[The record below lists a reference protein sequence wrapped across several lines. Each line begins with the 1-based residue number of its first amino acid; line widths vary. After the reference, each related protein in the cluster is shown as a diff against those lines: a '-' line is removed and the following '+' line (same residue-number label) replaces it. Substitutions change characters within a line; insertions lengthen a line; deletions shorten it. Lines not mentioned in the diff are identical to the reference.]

1 MVSWQQQDQLG
12 RTTLLRSYAPDD
24 SDWSLKAEIS
34 LTYDTADRL
43 TEVYRRD
50 GGEGRW
56 QRTSSVNYDFA
67 GRKTGMSDADLG
79 SWRYAYNSLGQLTRQ
94 TDARDNTSCLYYD
107 SLGRMKGRV
116 QRTDESC
123 ATGVADAA
131 LDSVYSYDPQGRV
144 QSVAHGLVS
153 RSNSYDSYSRLNR
166 ETVTIDGLTR
176 SSSYSYDSYHRPTAV
191 TYHGGE
197 VVTTEYG
204 SPGVAVGLSSSVHGD
219 LVDNVS
225 YDEAGRMTAL
235 RLPAAGGL
243 WRTQSYYPWTVK
255 RNGGMLESLK
265 VGLSEGGGER
275 LSRSYAYNSFGD
287 ITALTEET
295 TSYTFGYD
303 GLGRLTSA
311 YGRTYSYDGASR
323 LTTFNGQ
330 SYGYGDAGPYHA
342 VDRIGDFDRF
352 DYDANGNMVTR
363 NKGLDSQQ
371 TLVWNAENR
380 LSEVQDNDRRRS
392 RAVQVRYRGRQRA
405 SRRRAARTTTY
416 TFFGHYEEEVTG
428 GTTTAISHYSFG
440 GLRIAV
446 KRGSTLYH
454 LHGDHLGSTSLTTA
468 GSVVEASRAY
478 YAYGAERAATGDLQT
493 DRTFTGQKRDAT
505 GLMYYNARYYDPALG
520 TFISPDSLVPNQGMV
535 IDYNRFLY
543 ARGNPL
549 KYTDPSGHAYDPGG
563 GSGTDECSTKAC
575 WEEKWYWNNRWYKAH
590 GFGWSDDDGH
600 WTVPIRPIY
609 EDTQILHDVI
619 REDLVGWLI
628 REMKGNTQDERLK
641 EIAGL
646 NKLSEELRG
655 GLGLSPVRLAAKA
668 VAYGKWAI
676 LVGPGMPWDYKKHIG
691 DAVGYGNYYGGKSYY
706 YDAWANIN
714 YGYAGR
720 AAGFTHEELL
730 KGAGMGQIASDLVTD
745 QTVNYGMSSNFDDPA
760 DQAAVRIGMA
770 LYDQYGL
777 NIDEDKFR
785 QAFQREARHLTIW
798 P

>member
-1 MVSWQQQDQLG
+1 
-12 RTTLLRSYAPDD
+12 
-24 SDWSLKAEIS
+24 
-34 LTYDTADRL
+34 
-43 TEVYRRD
+43 
-50 GGEGRW
+50 
-56 QRTSSVNYDFA
+56 
-67 GRKTGMSDADLG
+67 MSDADLG
-79 SWRYAYNSLGQLTRQ
+79 SWSDAYTTLSQLTRQ

-107 SLGRMKGRV
+107 SLGRMRGRV

-123 ATGVADAA
+123 AASVADAA
-131 LDSVYSYDPQGRV
+131 LDAVYSYDPQGRV

-153 RSNSYDSYSRLNR
+153 RSCSYDSYSRLNS

-204 SPGVAVGLSSSVHGD
+204 SPGVAVGLSSSVHGE

-311 YGRTYSYDGASR
+311 YGRSYSYDGANR

-330 SYGYGDAGPYHA
+330 TYNYYDAGPYHA
-342 VDRIGDFDRF
+342 VDRIGDFDRL

-380 LSEVQDNDRRRS
+380 LSQVQDNDGDMVEQYWYGVGGGR
-392 RAVQVRYRGRQRA
+392 VKKTRGT
-405 SRRRAARTTTY
+405 TTTY

-428 GTTTAISHYSFG
+428 GVTTAISHYSFG

-446 KRGSTLYH
+446 KRGSDLFH

-493 DRTFTGQKRDAT
+493 DRTFTGQKSDAT
-505 GLMYYNARYYDPALG
+505 GLLYYNARYYDPTLG
-520 TFISPDSLVPNQGMV
+520 TFISPDSLVPGAGQV
-535 IDYNRFLY
+535 INYNRFLY
-543 ARGNPL
+543 VRGNPL
-549 KYTDPSGHAYDPGG
+549 KYTDPSGYAYDSG
-563 GSGTDECSTKAC
+563 GSDTGECSTREC
-575 WEEKWYWNNRWYKAH
+575 WEEKWYWNNRWYEAH
-590 GFGWSDDDGH
+590 GFGYNPETDH
-600 WTVPIRPIY
+600 WDRPIPNRFA
-609 EDTQILHDVI
+609 DIQIWADYVGELA
-619 REDLVGWLI
+619 EDLQEDPSQLSWQDWTYVGRLAVASEIYRRLPEGATSVGAMGDVGIGADFLGDLGVFFDKSGNVAFGYSLGFGAMTGINVDAAAYAQYFPTASSIDVFQGFTINAGGSLGEAMGIGGEVNVTREQGKRRPTIGGTVYYLFGTAKLNLPVPFVEIYGNVTHTWLTPRFNI
-628 REMKGNTQDERLK
+628 
-641 EIAGL
+641 
-646 NKLSEELRG
+646 LRFI
-655 GLGLSPVRLAAKA
+655 LGLP
-668 VAYGKWAI
+668 
-676 LVGPGMPWDYKKHIG
+676 P
-691 DAVGYGNYYGGKSYY
+691 
-706 YDAWANIN
+706 
-714 YGYAGR
+714 
-720 AAGFTHEELL
+720 
-730 KGAGMGQIASDLVTD
+730 
-745 QTVNYGMSSNFDDPA
+745 SST
-760 DQAAVRIGMA
+760 R
-770 LYDQYGL
+770 
-777 NIDEDKFR
+777 
-785 QAFQREARHLTIW
+785 
-798 P
+798 